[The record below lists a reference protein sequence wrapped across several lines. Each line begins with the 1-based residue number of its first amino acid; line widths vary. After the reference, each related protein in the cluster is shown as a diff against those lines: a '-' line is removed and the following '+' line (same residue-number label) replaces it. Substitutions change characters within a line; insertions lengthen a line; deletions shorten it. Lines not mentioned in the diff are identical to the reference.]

1 MKKLILILISLLV
14 FSLFVLAQETTTSTT
29 TPESTTTPSKATP
42 PTATPTPPKGKE
54 VDLACVKNAVEK
66 RENALKTARE
76 TYFNKVMQA
85 YEARKSAL
93 LDAWTIKNHKERQKK
108 IHEAWKNFRE
118 SVRSAWLEY
127 KKEHNQIW
135 KTFVQER
142 KNCKANPTGENPG
155 IDLNF

>member
-14 FSLFVLAQETTTSTT
+14 FSLFVLAQETTTPTSTQQ
-29 TPESTTTPSKATP
+29 STTTPSKATP
-42 PTATPTPPKGKE
+42 PEATSTPPKGKE
-54 VDLACVKNAVEK
+54 ADLVCMKNAVEK

-85 YEARKSAL
+85 YEARKTAL
-93 LDAWTIKNHKERQKK
+93 LDAWTIQNNKERQKK

>member
-14 FSLFVLAQETTTSTT
+14 FSLFVLAQEIT
-29 TPESTTTPSKATP
+29 TPESTTTPSKSTP
-42 PTATPTPPKGKE
+42 PTATPTSPKGKE
-54 VDLACVKNAVEK
+54 VDLTCMKNAVEK
-66 RENALKTARE
+66 RESALKTARE

-93 LDAWTIKNHKERQKK
+93 LDAWTIQNNKERQKK